1 MQTIMNPLPTPPVN
15 YLVWMLFLTCIT
27 SAVVARA
34 DDAGPQT
41 LMTTRGKLLVSENFT
56 KPLAPLTGKPVGFA
70 SGFTGWRY
78 NAGSPGGKSGR
89 WELSDGTFKGME
101 TPGANHPATA
111 SFGIQYKDAIIQCE
125 VRLNDVPA
133 DGRKYRSIAIKATD
147 AKDYVI
153 SFGMGPGAGFITPYD
168 AERINPATKQRMT
181 GKPARIMKQNKLNEW
196 HTLVL
201 EIKGDE
207 VVGTLDGKSATLSNP
222 LVATDKH
229 SVMLVASTEAS
240 FRNFRVWEA
249 LPNPEWPKNKAAL
262 ITEAQMLEA
271 KKKTATLDGTFRKD
285 KLAEMDATIEQ
296 AIRDSKLL
304 GAAIWIE
311 RDGVSYHKAFG
322 NRALKPAVEPM
333 TEDTIIDLA
342 SVTKVLAGTSAA
354 MLCVERGLMNV
365 DDLVSKHLPEFT
377 GEGREKITIR
387 HLLLHSSGLPVNL
400 NSTLPPFG
408 SPADAMAQ
416 ACRTKLLFEPGT
428 AFSYSSAGT
437 MVLGGVV
444 ERVTGRKFDE
454 FCTTEVFKPLGMG
467 DTVFRPGGDRLKRVA
482 PTDFPERG
490 QVNDT
495 VARLVG
501 GVAAHAS
508 LFSTTADMARFAR
521 MMLNHG
527 ELDGVRVF
535 KPETVKLFTSVQSP
549 PGLTSPDAKNLPV
562 RRGLGWDIDTPYR
575 TPPHNYTLARGALF
589 PIGSYGHTGWTGQ
602 MLWIDPFSRTFVI
615 FLCNRYGGGVGDT
628 RPFVYQMHHR
638 LSTLA
643 AEAVKGFDFNHV
655 PGALPNHKN
664 AVSATKDK
672 PFSNSLGMKF
682 VPLPGTEI
690 SMCIHETRRADYAA
704 YAGTNPAADP
714 SWQNV
719 AMENVP
725 VGGGGDE
732 PVVNVSWDDAKA
744 FCEWL
749 GKKEG
754 RSYRLP
760 TDREWSIAVGIG
772 DYETAAEA
780 SPESLSGKVKGV
792 YPWGR
797 QWPPS
802 KGAGNY
808 AEEDCRKRIKSEK
821 TMEGYADGFAATAPV
836 MSFPPNELGIYDL
849 GGNVWEW
856 CEDWFNEEQ
865 KLHVLRGASWGSS
878 ARAPLLSSYRGKQ
891 TADRRWRCDGFR
903 CVLVTRL

>member
-1 MQTIMNPLPTPPVN
+1 MADV
-15 YLVWMLFLTCIT
+15 F
-27 SAVVARA
+27 RA
-34 DDAGPQT
+34 
-41 LMTTRGKLLVSENFT
+41 
-56 KPLAPLTGKPVGFA
+56 
-70 SGFTGWRY
+70 
-78 NAGSPGGKSGR
+78 
-89 WELSDGTFKGME
+89 
-101 TPGANHPATA
+101 
-111 SFGIQYKDAIIQCE
+111 
-125 VRLNDVPA
+125 
-133 DGRKYRSIAIKATD
+133 
-147 AKDYVI
+147 
-153 SFGMGPGAGFITPYD
+153 
-168 AERINPATKQRMT
+168 
-181 GKPARIMKQNKLNEW
+181 
-196 HTLVL
+196 
-201 EIKGDE
+201 
-207 VVGTLDGKSATLSNP
+207 
-222 LVATDKH
+222 
-229 SVMLVASTEAS
+229 
-240 FRNFRVWEA
+240 
-249 LPNPEWPKNKAAL
+249 
-262 ITEAQMLEA
+262 
-271 KKKTATLDGTFRKD
+271 D
-285 KLAEMDATIEQ
+285 KLAEMDAVVEG
-296 AIRDSKLL
+296 AIKESQIV
-304 GAAIWIE
+304 GAALWVE

-322 NRALKPAVEPM
+322 HRTLKPEVEPM
-333 TEDTIIDLA
+333 TEDTIFELA
-342 SVTKVLAGTSAA
+342 SVTKVITAASAA
-354 MLCVERGLMNV
+354 MLCVERGLMSL
-365 DDLVSKHLPEFT
+365 DDPVSKHLPEFT

-408 SPADAMAQ
+408 SHADAMAQ
-416 ACRTKLLFEPGT
+416 ACHTKLLFEPGT

-437 MVLGGVV
+437 MVLGGVI

-454 FCTTEVFKPLGMG
+454 FCTTEVFKPLGMS

-521 MMLNHG
+521 MMLNLG

-535 KPETVKLFTSVQSP
+535 KPETVKLFTTVQSP

-575 TPPHNYTLARGALF
+575 TPPHDYSLARGALF

-643 AEAVKGFDFNHV
+643 AEAVEGFDFNNV
-655 PGALPNHKN
+655 PGALPNHK
-664 AVSATKDK
+664 AVATATKNK
-672 PFSNSLGMKF
+672 SFTNSLGMKF
-682 VPLPGTEI
+682 VPVPGCEI
-690 SMCIHETRRADYAA
+690 LMCIHETRRADYAA
-704 YAGTNPAADP
+704 YAATNAAADT

-719 AMENVP
+719 VMEKIP
-725 VGGGGDE
+725 VGAGGDE

-749 GKKEG
+749 SKKEG
-754 RSYRLP
+754 RTYRLP
-760 TDREWSIAVGIG
+760 SDREWSIAVGIG
-772 DYETAAEA
+772 EYEPASEA
-780 SPESLSGKVKGV
+780 TPESLSAKIKDV

-797 QWPPS
+797 QWPPI

-808 AEEDCRKRIKSEK
+808 ADEDCRKRIKSEK
-821 TMEGYADGFAATAPV
+821 TMEGYADGFAVTAAV
-836 MSFPPNELGIYDL
+836 MSFPANELGIYDL

-856 CEDWFNEEQ
+856 CEDWFNAEK

-878 ARAPLLSSYRGKQ
+878 ARTPLLSSFRAPQ

-903 CVLVTRL
+903 CVLVAAP